1 MGKTN
6 VGKST
11 LLNRLLKDERAIV
24 SNIHGT
30 TRDTIEDRIDIHG
43 VTFRFIDTAGIR
55 QTSDTVELIGIE
67 RTYQTIEKAR
77 IILWLLDEAP
87 TVSEQQEMQT
97 RCKGKKLIIVITKS
111 DKGLTINNDSSF
123 FIPYSSFIA
132 ISAKYDTD
140 LSQLE
145 EAIYASANI
154 PDISEN
160 DIIITNARHYDAL
173 IKAN

>member
-1 MGKTN
+1 M
-6 VGKST
+6 
-11 LLNRLLKDERAIV
+11 
-24 SNIHGT
+24 
-30 TRDTIEDRIDIHG
+30 
-43 VTFRFIDTAGIR
+43 
-55 QTSDTVELIGIE
+55 ELIGIE

-97 RCKGKKLIIVITKS
+97 RCEGKELIIVITKS
-111 DKGLTINNDSSF
+111 DKGLTVKNDSSF
-123 FIPYSSFIA
+123 FIPHSSFIA

-140 LSQLE
+140 LSPLE

-173 IKAN
+173 IKANESLSRVINGMKQQVPSDLLAEDLRLTLSHLADITGGQITPQETLNNIFSHFCVGK